1 MIDVGRHS
9 VSRETFERL
18 ESFVQMVEKW
28 NPNINLISKS
38 SVSAIWDRHIAD
50 SMQLYGLVSKFD
62 AWVDIG
68 SGGGFPGIVISIL
81 SMENSED
88 NAITMVESDQRKSA
102 FLRTVIRE
110 LELPATVISE
120 RIEKIPS
127 LNADVISA
135 RALADLS
142 GLLTYAS
149 QHLRDGGIG
158 LFPKGAKW
166 REEHEEAQ
174 REWSYSCEPIKS
186 LTDPFA
192 AVLKIKDIAHA

>member
-1 MIDVGRHS
+1 MIDVGGDS

-18 ESFVQMVEKW
+18 ESFVQLVEKW
-28 NPNINLISKS
+28 NPKINLISKS

-50 SMQLYGLVSKFD
+50 SMQLYGLVPKFNV
-62 AWVDIG
+62 WLDIG

-81 SMENSED
+81 SMEDSGNS
-88 NAITMVESDQRKSA
+88 AITMVESDQRKSA

-110 LELPATVISE
+110 LGLAATVISE

-127 LNADVISA
+127 LNADVVSA
-135 RALADLS
+135 RALSDLS
-142 GLLTYAS
+142 GLLRYTN
-149 QHLRDGGIG
+149 QHLRKDGVG
-158 LFPKGAKW
+158 LFLKGAKW

-186 LTDPFA
+186 LTDPLA
-192 AVLKIKDIAHA
+192 AVLKIKDITHV

>member
-1 MIDVGRHS
+1 MIDVGGDS

-18 ESFVQMVEKW
+18 EFFVQLVEKW
-28 NPNINLISKS
+28 NPKINLISKS

-50 SMQLYGLVSKFD
+50 SMQLYGLVPKFNV
-62 AWVDIG
+62 WVDIG

-81 SMENSED
+81 SMENSG
-88 NAITMVESDQRKSA
+88 NSAITMVESDQRKSA

-110 LELPATVISE
+110 LGLAATVISE

-127 LNADVISA
+127 LNADVVSA
-135 RALADLS
+135 RALSDLS
-142 GLLTYAS
+142 GLLRYTN
-149 QHLRDGGIG
+149 QHLRKDGVG
-158 LFPKGAKW
+158 LFLKGAKW

-186 LTDPFA
+186 LTDPLA
-192 AVLKIKDIAHA
+192 AVLKIKDITHV